1 LSKIIL
7 KQNMCFTKL
16 RINKVSLTR
25 LFSLI
30 FIALSLVLL
39 THQFSLAAPASTLLV
54 TNTNDSG
61 AGSFRQAILDANA
74 IPGADVINFSISSG
88 AQRITLTSLL
98 PVISDAVTIDGTTQ
112 PGFAGSPIIEITPDG
127 QVIGDGLKIT
137 AGNSVVRG
145 LVLNRFR
152 GHALFIETGGGNV
165 VEGNYIGTEVNGN
178 GVAANI
184 QNGVFVLSSTNNRI
198 GGLTLAARNVISGN
212 FGNGVHIALAS
223 GNLVQGNY
231 IGVNAAGTAALPN
244 ESGVVLFNNASN
256 NTVGGSSASA
266 RNVISGNRT
275 AGMRIENGSNGNEVQ
290 GNFIGTNAAGDAAI
304 LNTFDQVRVSDS
316 NNTQIGGATSSPGK
330 APGNVVMGVFVI
342 GGSGTLIQ
350 GNLIGTNAAGTVGL
364 ANSGFGVN
372 IWGDTVLGGSTPGT
386 GNVISNFRT
395 AVLTANSGGGSI
407 LGNFI
412 GTDITGTKAIPN
424 VTGISIFSNVKD
436 VKIGGTAASER
447 NVISGNNRGISL
459 DFNSAIVKGNFI
471 GTDISGNTAL
481 PNSDGIV
488 INAGSGNVIGGT
500 EPGAPNIIAFSH
512 GNGITINTQIDPSF
526 ASAKN
531 TIRANSIH
539 SNGGLGIDLGANA
552 EPEINLGA
560 DGVTLNDLG
569 DSDSGPNGLQNHP
582 NVLSVTAGSPSV
594 IQGTL
599 NSLANSSFTLDFY
612 DSAAC
617 DDSGHG
623 EGATYIGSTTVNT
636 DNNGD
641 ATFNASFPF
650 VIPTGS
656 VVTATTTDST
666 GNTSEFSLCY
676 EVSKPGTVQFLATT
690 YSSSEQAGSATITI
704 ARTGGT
710 FNGGSVNYVAT
721 AGTATLGSDFNG
733 SSGTLNFGPGETIQ
747 SFTIPIIDDLLDEN
761 SETIN
766 LALSNASGVSLG
778 TRSTAV
784 LTILDNDPQP
794 TISISDVT
802 VGEGDSGSKAALFT
816 LSLSAPSG
824 RAVTVRFN
832 TEVGSAFA
840 GSDYTAVF
848 NLTTTFNPGEITKT
862 VPVQILGDTV
872 VEPTEFLFG
881 TIRLPTNATIADA
894 NGIATIID
902 DDSLVLQSEPN
913 TDHALTLDSV
923 LFLRDPFAV
932 LNTLNLSADQRTRI
946 MLFATGIKLAQGE
959 GAGSITAVAEDAQ
972 GGLHPM
978 IVEFVGGVPSFDWLS
993 QLVVALPDDVASLNS
1008 VKVSISLHGDVSNKA
1023 VVSLRAP

>member
-1 LSKIIL
+1 MSKIIL

-30 FIALSLVLL
+30 LIALSLVLL

-145 LVLNRFR
+145 LLLNRFR

-178 GVAANI
+178 VVAANI

-275 AGMRIENGSNGNEVQ
+275 AGMRIENGSNGNQVQ

-316 NNTQIGGATSSPGK
+316 NNTQIGGTTSSPGK

-350 GNLIGTNAAGTVGL
+350 DNLIGTNAAGTAGL

-539 SNGGLGIDLGANA
+539 SNGGLGIDLGAKLKS
-552 EPEINLGA
+552 I
-560 DGVTLNDLG
+560 
-569 DSDSGPNGLQNHP
+569 
-582 NVLSVTAGSPSV
+582 
-594 IQGTL
+594 
-599 NSLANSSFTLDFY
+599 
-612 DSAAC
+612 
-617 DDSGHG
+617 
-623 EGATYIGSTTVNT
+623 
-636 DNNGD
+636 
-641 ATFNASFPF
+641 
-650 VIPTGS
+650 
-656 VVTATTTDST
+656 
-666 GNTSEFSLCY
+666 
-676 EVSKPGTVQFLATT
+676 
-690 YSSSEQAGSATITI
+690 
-704 ARTGGT
+704 
-710 FNGGSVNYVAT
+710 
-721 AGTATLGSDFNG
+721 AGTAV
-733 SSGTLNFGPGETIQ
+733 SSG
-747 SFTIPIIDDLLDEN
+747 SFTSGCTARSRAGIRFGNGRNRAYQRRGSNFSGGNAIFILL
-761 SETIN
+761 
-766 LALSNASGVSLG
+766 
-778 TRSTAV
+778 TA
-784 LTILDNDPQP
+784 
-794 TISISDVT
+794 
-802 VGEGDSGSKAALFT
+802 
-816 LSLSAPSG
+816 
-824 RAVTVRFN
+824 
-832 TEVGSAFA
+832 
-840 GSDYTAVF
+840 
-848 NLTTTFNPGEITKT
+848 
-862 VPVQILGDTV
+862 
-872 VEPTEFLFG
+872 
-881 TIRLPTNATIADA
+881 
-894 NGIATIID
+894 
-902 DDSLVLQSEPN
+902 
-913 TDHALTLDSV
+913 
-923 LFLRDPFAV
+923 
-932 LNTLNLSADQRTRI
+932 
-946 MLFATGIKLAQGE
+946 
-959 GAGSITAVAEDAQ
+959 
-972 GGLHPM
+972 
-978 IVEFVGGVPSFDWLS
+978 
-993 QLVVALPDDVASLNS
+993 
-1008 VKVSISLHGDVSNKA
+1008 
-1023 VVSLRAP
+1023 

>member
-1 LSKIIL
+1 
-7 KQNMCFTKL
+7 
-16 RINKVSLTR
+16 
-25 LFSLI
+25 
-30 FIALSLVLL
+30 LVLL

-112 PGFAGSPIIEITPDG
+112 PGFAGSPLIEITPDG

-165 VEGNYIGTEVNGN
+165 VEGNYIGTDVTGN
-178 GVAANI
+178 VVAANI
-184 QNGVFVLSSTNNRI
+184 QNGVFILSSTNNRI

-212 FGNGVHIALAS
+212 FENGVHIALAS

-231 IGVNAAGTAALPN
+231 IGVNAAGTTALPN
-244 ESGVVLFNNASN
+244 ESGVLLFNNASN
-256 NTVGGSSASA
+256 NTIGGNSASA

-275 AGMRIENGSNGNEVQ
+275 AGVRIGNGSNANQVQ
-290 GNFIGTNAAGDAAI
+290 GNFIGSNAAGDAAI
-304 LNTFDQVRVSDS
+304 LNTFDQVRISDS
-316 NNTQIGGATSSPGK
+316 NNTQIGGTTSSPGK

-350 GNLIGTNAAGTVGL
+350 GNLIGTNAAGTAGL
-364 ANSGFGVN
+364 SNPTFGVN

-395 AVLTANSGGGSI
+395 AVLTANSGGGFI

-424 VTGISIFSNVKD
+424 VTGISISSNVKD
-436 VKIGGTAASER
+436 VKIGGTAAFER
-447 NVISGNNRGISL
+447 NVISGNGTGISL
-459 DFNSAIVKGNFI
+459 DFNSAIIKGNYI
-471 GTDISGNTAL
+471 GTDVSGITAL
-481 PNSDGIV
+481 PNSSGIV
-488 INAGSGNVIGGT
+488 INSGAEIVIGGA
-500 EPGAPNIIAFSH
+500 EAGAPNIIAFSLN
-512 GNGITINTQIDPSF
+512 NGITINTQTVPSF
-526 ASAKN
+526 SSAKN
-531 TIRANSIH
+531 IIRANSIH
-539 SNGGLGIDLGANA
+539 SNAGLGID
-552 EPEINLGA
+552 LGA

-582 NVLSVTAGSPSV
+582 NVLSVTPGSPSV

-599 NSLANSSFTLDFY
+599 NSVANSSFTLDFY

-641 ATFNASFPF
+641 TTFNASLPF
-650 VIPTGS
+650 VIPAGS

-690 YSSSEQAGSATITI
+690 YSSFEQAGSAMITV
-704 ARTGGT
+704 ARTRGT
-710 FNGGSVNYVAT
+710 SNGGSVNYVAT
-721 AGTATLGSDFNG
+721 GGTATLGSDFNG
-733 SSGTLNFGPGETIQ
+733 SSGTLNFGPGETIK

-766 LALSNASGVSLG
+766 LALSNASGFALG

-832 TEVGSAFA
+832 TVGGSAFA
-840 GSDYTAVF
+840 GSDYTTVF
-848 NLTTTFNPGEITKT
+848 NLTVTFNPGEITKT
-862 VPVQILGDTV
+862 VPVQILGDIV
-872 VEPTEFLFG
+872 VEPIEFFVAA
-881 TIRLPTNATIADA
+881 ISLPTNTTIADA
-894 NGIATIID
+894 NGTATIID
-902 DDSLVLQSEPN
+902 DDSLMLQSEPN

-932 LNTLNLSADQRTRI
+932 LNTFNFSADHRTRI

-959 GAGSITAVAEDAQ
+959 GAGSITALAEDAQ

-978 IVEFVGGVPSFDWLS
+978 IVEFVGGVPSFDWLN
-993 QLVVALPDDVASLNS
+993 QLVVALPDDVANLNS
-1008 VKVSISLHGDVSNKA
+1008 VKVSISLHGDVSNKV